1 MSDLSAA
8 TTGLL
13 IAGRYELV
21 ARRGSVADGAIFEAM
36 DQQQE
41 RTVDIK
47 LLSPVIAANPE
58 LNRSFRRLANQL
70 TELSHPNVVAV
81 YDFGVATVG
90 DQRLP
95 YLVTEHLPG
104 GNLRTIID
112 RGRKLTP
119 SQAVVIG
126 LDACRGL
133 DHIHRRGAIHS
144 EIRPENLVFGDDRRL
159 RLDNLGLAGLNA
171 AAHGLAVADLDI
183 NVARYASP
191 EQALRQGITAKT
203 DVYSLTLCLV
213 ESITGNLP
221 FVGDTTA
228 STLNNRVDKLMPV
241 SADLGPLASV
251 FEHAGRPDPT
261 ERSSAGELGRDMM
274 QVASTLPR
282 PTPLPIAGTG
292 ASLFESPEGHE
303 TTSELTRFRDPTG
316 TMNVP
321 SAADLDPSG
330 AMRRPADPS
339 GSLTRPDST
348 GSLRRPLDGSGSI
361 SRPRVVQVEDDAAGV
376 GADGGPRRPVL
387 LYLMIVLG
395 LIVASILGVVA
406 YRKLATPSY
415 NVPNLVGLEEGEAR
429 NVVSG
434 NGWNIIVQ
442 SQQDDS
448 QPAGKIFKTSPVSG
462 AKLKKS
468 QALVLYLS
476 TGATLATLPDIAGKA
491 LTDVTAQMQALG
503 LVLTSTEQFHETVA
517 AGTVISWTVPAQ
529 PALVAGAQV
538 VKGTQIAVI
547 VSKGPAPRTIPSLV
561 GLTLDVATAQLTAL
575 QLTIVNDGDAFSD
588 TMPAGAITA
597 QSIAPK
603 TGVDRGTVVHVQV
616 SKGQDLVVLPTLSGT
631 ITDVTAQL
639 AAGGLTVGKVLG
651 GDPTLA
657 LVSASVGGNLVSPGS
672 QLKRGS
678 AVDLTFTAPP
688 PPTTVATAPPTS

>member
-1 MSDLSAA
+1 MTDLSSA
-8 TTGLL
+8 TTGLV

-21 ARRGSVADGAIFEAM
+21 ARRGSVADGAIFQAF

-47 LLSPVIAANPE
+47 LLSPLIASNPE
-58 LNRSFRRLANQL
+58 INRAFRRLANQL

-90 DQRLP
+90 HERHP

-144 EIRPENLVFGDDRRL
+144 EIRPENLVFGEDRRL

-171 AAHGLAVADLDI
+171 AAHGHHSSDLDI
-183 NVARYASP
+183 NVAKYASP

-213 ESITGNLP
+213 ESITGELP

-228 STLNNRVDKLMPV
+228 TTLNNRIDKLLPV

-274 QVASTLPR
+274 QVAGTLPR

-292 ASLFESPEGHE
+292 PSLFEAPEGHE

-316 TMNVP
+316 TLHVP
-321 SAADLDPSG
+321 LAADLEPSG
-330 AMRRPADPS
+330 AMRRPGDVTGAIPRMDA
-339 GSLTRPDST
+339 T
-348 GSLRRPLDGSGSI
+348 GSMRRPLDASGAV
-361 SRPRVVQVEDDAAGV
+361 SRPRVVQVEEDQGDDQNDAG
-376 GADGGPRRPVL
+376 ARRPVL
-387 LYLMIVLG
+387 LYLMIALG
-395 LIVASILGVVA
+395 LIVATILGVVA
-406 YRKLATPSY
+406 YHKLSTPSY
-415 NVPNLVGLEEGEAR
+415 SVPNLVGFEEGEAR
-429 NVVSG
+429 NAVSG
-434 NGWNIIVQ
+434 NGWKISVQ
-442 SQQDDS
+442 AQQDDS
-448 QPAGKIFKTSPVSG
+448 QPAGKIFKTLPVAG

-468 QALVLYLS
+468 NVLVLYIS
-476 TGATLATLPDIAGKA
+476 TGATLATLPDITGKV
-491 LTDVTAQMQALG
+491 LTDVTPQMQALG
-503 LVLTSTEQFHETVA
+503 LTFTATEQFDETVA
-517 AGTVISWTVPAQ
+517 PGTVISWSVPVQ
-529 PALVAGAQV
+529 PALTAGAQV
-538 VKGTQIAVI
+538 VKGTEVTAL
-547 VSKGPAPRTIPSLV
+547 VSKGPAPRTVPQLV
-561 GLTLDVATAQLTAL
+561 GLTLDVATTQLTAM
-575 QLTIVNDGDAFSD
+575 QLTIVNDGEAFSD
-588 TMPAGAITA
+588 TQPAGTIVL
-597 QSIAPK
+597 QSIPYK
-603 TGVDRGTVVHVQV
+603 TGVDRGTTIHVQV
-616 SKGQDLVVLPTLSGT
+616 SKGPDLVAVPALSGVL
-631 ITDVTAQL
+631 TDVTAQL
-639 AAGGLTVGKVLG
+639 QAAGLTVGKVT
-651 GDPTLA
+651 GDPTLP
-657 LVSASVGGNLVSPGS
+657 LISASSGGNPVAAGG
-672 QLKRGS
+672 QLKRGA
-678 AVDLTFTAPP
+678 AVDLTFNVP
-688 PPTTVATAPPTS
+688 PPTTTVPPAPPAS